1 MVYKSYQQPFAKRLA
16 NTRKKGVLEM
26 LIAGVDEAGRGPA
39 LGPMVIAITVI
50 EKETEDQLLE
60 MGVKDSKLLT
70 REQRNDFFPKIK
82 AMVKEY
88 GSVHIEAM
96 ELDELMERKSLN
108 EIEAMKIGKLL
119 NDLKIKPELVFVDSP
134 DFVEG
139 NFAERIQRYLNFK
152 VQIRSEH
159 KADINYPVVSAAS
172 VIAKVERDFVIDKLA
187 EEYGFMGSGY
197 SHDAHTIHFIEK
209 WLNEKGSL
217 PFFARKQWA
226 TNKNLVDKKFQTKLF
241 E

>member
-1 MVYKSYQQPFAKRLA
+1 
-16 NTRKKGVLEM
+16 M

-39 LGPMVIAITVI
+39 LGPMVIAVAVI
-50 EKETEDQLLE
+50 EKDDEEQFVE

-70 REQRNDFFPKIK
+70 RDQRNEYFPKIK

-108 EIEAMKIGKLL
+108 EIEAMKIGKML
-119 NDLKIKPELVFVDSP
+119 NELKIKPELVFVDSP
-134 DFVEG
+134 DFVES
-139 NFAERIQRYLNFK
+139 NFGERIQRYLNFK
-152 VQIRSEH
+152 TQIRSEH

-187 EEYGFMGSGY
+187 EEFGFMGSGY
-197 SHDAHTIHFIEK
+197 SHDVNTIKFIES
-209 WLNEKGSL
+209 WLNTHGSL
-217 PFFARKQWA
+217 PFFARKQWQ
-226 TNKNLVDKKFQTKLF
+226 TNKNILNKKYQTKLF
-241 E
+241 

>member
-1 MVYKSYQQPFAKRLA
+1 
-16 NTRKKGVLEM
+16 M

-39 LGPMVIAITVI
+39 LGPMVIAVAVI
-50 EKETEDQLLE
+50 EKEDEEQFVE

-70 REQRNDFFPKIK
+70 REQRNEYFPKIK

-108 EIEAMKIGKLL
+108 EIEAMKIGKML
-119 NDLKIKPELVFVDSP
+119 NELKIKPELVFVDSP
-134 DFVEG
+134 DFVES
-139 NFAERIQRYLNFK
+139 NFGERIQRYLNFK
-152 VQIRSEH
+152 IQIRSEH

-187 EEYGFMGSGY
+187 EEFGFMGSGY
-197 SHDAHTIHFIEK
+197 SHDENTIKFIEN
-209 WLNEKGSL
+209 WLNTHGSL
-217 PFFARKQWA
+217 PFFARKQWQ
-226 TNKNLVDKKFQTKLF
+226 TNKNILNKKYQTKLF
-241 E
+241 